1 MRALLL
7 FIFKSSLIIRKIVL
21 FVFPLLLGGCMSLY
35 SPSATPNKSTIIMA
49 LFNLPEFI
57 RVSKIFLNEKIQM
70 TCFSNTLSS
79 AML

>member
-1 MRALLL
+1 
-7 FIFKSSLIIRKIVL
+7 
-21 FVFPLLLGGCMSLY
+21 MSLY